1 MTDVVITNSEL
12 DRLLSERDIFALENT
27 YTRGVDRLDLDMV
40 RSCYHPDATDDHGEY
55 VGDVDGFIE
64 WLARIL
70 PPLEIS
76 QHFIGNFLVDVRGD
90 EAFAE
95 LYVHSHTRLRDE
107 NGQPVNRIRCVR
119 FYDRLDRRNGTWLI
133 ADRHV
138 VFDWAQ
144 TTLITGDM
152 WGSHPRSGA
161 AGGATGEPGNAGTN
175 GPADPSAAWVAAWR
189 ESSASGSPWLGR

>member
-1 MTDVVITNSEL
+1 MADVMISNSEL
-12 DRLLSERDIFALENT
+12 DRLLSERDIFALENK
-27 YTRGVDRLDLDMV
+27 YTRGVDRLDLEMV

-55 VGDVDGFIE
+55 VGGVDGFIE
-64 WLARIL
+64 WLAQIL

-107 NGQPVNRIRCVR
+107 NGEPVNRIRCVR
-119 FYDRLDRRNGTWLI
+119 FYDRLARRDGTWLI

-144 TTLITGDM
+144 TTPIEGDM
-152 WGSHPRSGA
+152 WGSHPRSGDAGA
-161 AGGATGEPGNAGTN
+161 AAEGPGNAGTN
-175 GPADPSAAWVAAWR
+175 GPADPSAAYVDAWR
-189 ESSASGSPWLGR
+189 KSSASDASWL